1 MLTEESGLIALI
13 SLGRFNRSLLTTVRH
28 YTRAQLLAR
37 LLFITL
43 CGCSFLSSA
52 LKMRETTI
60 QKKDG
65 ERKSSLPDPRK
76 GRTHRAWI
84 TLSEEP
90 RERPWHYSPQC
101 MLKTLLGQN
110 NRYNLQCLSCNS
122 LFRLPHVGQFML
134 TTGD

>member
-1 MLTEESGLIALI
+1 MNEKLMLTEESGLIALI

-65 ERKSSLPDPRK
+65 QRKPGLPDPRTLWK
-76 GRTHRAWI
+76 GRTRKAWT
-84 TLSEEP
+84 TLSEVP
-90 RERPWHYSPQC
+90 RER
-101 MLKTLLGQN
+101 T
-110 NRYNLQCLSCNS
+110 
-122 LFRLPHVGQFML
+122 
-134 TTGD
+134 